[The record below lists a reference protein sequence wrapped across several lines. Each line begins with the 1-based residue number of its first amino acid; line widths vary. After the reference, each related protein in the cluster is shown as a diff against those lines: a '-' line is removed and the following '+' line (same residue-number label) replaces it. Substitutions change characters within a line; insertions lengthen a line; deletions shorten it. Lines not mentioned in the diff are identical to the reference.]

1 MAQSLEQ
8 LLLGTFYD
16 LHAHPETAFEEVR
29 TTAQLRAVLE
39 AHGVTVLDTG
49 LQTGM
54 IAEIR
59 GAYPGRTVGLRA
71 DIDALPVQE
80 ESGLSYASQT
90 PGKMHACGHDFHAC
104 AVLGAALMLQEK
116 RAELHG
122 TVKIIFQPAEEVD
135 GGGRIVARLPQLS
148 DCDCFLAGHTYPA
161 FEAGVIGVKEGAVM
175 AAIDR
180 FKLIIHG
187 RGTHAAHPH
196 AGIDPVVIQAAL
208 VQSLQT
214 IVSRRVSPFSHSLVS
229 VTHVSAGNTWNV
241 IPETALLEGTVRTLD
256 PEDRRRV
263 ETQFRQIVS
272 GIAAAYGATIDV
284 DWTHGSPAVVND
296 PKLCALARSVAEMR
310 GLTVQEQEDTLG
322 GEDFSQ
328 YLLEKPGVFIRIGT
342 GGEHPAHHP
351 AFTVDPA
358 ALYPAAC
365 YFADLASACLVS
377 E

>member
-1 MAQSLEQ
+1 MAQPMEQ
-8 LLLGTFYD
+8 LLLETFYD

-29 TTAQLRAVLE
+29 TTAQLRTVLE

-49 LQTGM
+49 LQTGL

-80 ESGLSYASQT
+80 ESGLAYASQET
-90 PGKMHACGHDFHAC
+90 GKMHACGHDFHAC
-104 AVLGAALMLQEK
+104 AVLGAALMLQER
-116 RAELHG
+116 RAELRG

-135 GGGRIVARLPQLS
+135 GGGRIVARLPQLN

-214 IVSRRVSPFSHSLVS
+214 IVSRTVSPFSHSLVS

-263 ETQFRQIVS
+263 EEQFRQIVS

-284 DWTHGSPAVVND
+284 EWTHGSPAVVND
-296 PKLCALARSVAEMR
+296 PKLCALARTVAEKR
-310 GLTVQEQEDTLG
+310 GLIVQEQEDTLG

-328 YLLEKPGVFIRIGT
+328 YLLDKPGVFIRIGT
-342 GGEHPAHHP
+342 GGTHPAHHP

>member
-1 MAQSLEQ
+1 MTQPMEQ
-8 LLLGTFYD
+8 LLLETFYD

-29 TTAQLRAVLE
+29 TTAQLRTVLE

-49 LQTGM
+49 LQTGL

-80 ESGLSYASQT
+80 ESGLAYASQET
-90 PGKMHACGHDFHAC
+90 GKMHACGHDFHAC
-104 AVLGAALMLQEK
+104 AVLGAALMLQER
-116 RAELHG
+116 RAELRG

-135 GGGRIVARLPQLS
+135 GGGRIVARLPQLN

-214 IVSRRVSPFSHSLVS
+214 IVSRTVSPFSHSLVS

-263 ETQFRQIVS
+263 EEQFRQIVS

-284 DWTHGSPAVVND
+284 EWTHGSPAVVND
-296 PKLCALARSVAEMR
+296 PKLCALARTVAEKR
-310 GLTVQEQEDTLG
+310 GLDVREQEDTLG

-328 YLLEKPGVFIRIGT
+328 YLLDKPGVFVRIGT
-342 GGEHPAHHP
+342 GGTHPAHHP

>member
-1 MAQSLEQ
+1 MAQPMEQ
-8 LLLGTFYD
+8 LLLETFYD

-29 TTAQLRAVLE
+29 TTAQLRTVLE

-49 LQTGM
+49 LQTGL

-80 ESGLSYASQT
+80 ESGLAYASQET
-90 PGKMHACGHDFHAC
+90 GKMHACGHDFHAC
-104 AVLGAALMLQEK
+104 AVLGAALMLQER
-116 RAELHG
+116 RAELRG

-135 GGGRIVARLPQLS
+135 GGGRIVARLPQLN

-214 IVSRRVSPFSHSLVS
+214 IVSRTVSPFSHSLVS

-263 ETQFRQIVS
+263 EEQFRQIVS

-284 DWTHGSPAVVND
+284 EWTHGSPAVVND
-296 PKLCALARSVAEMR
+296 PRLCALARTVAEKR
-310 GLTVQEQEDTLG
+310 GLIVQEQEDTLG

-328 YLLEKPGVFIRIGT
+328 YLLDKPGVFIRIGT
-342 GGEHPAHHP
+342 GGTHPAHHP